1 MSNHYD
7 PSSNNSRHTQEQVD
21 GLGLS
26 YPLQPEHN
34 LLLSPYN
41 SHLHSTTTSPSY
53 NVNSTPGESISDW
66 SEFHS
71 SEFNDDPF
79 FGLDTDPGVN
89 RVDSLSSAL
98 FNQAY
103 QSLQE
108 NAPLQTT
115 TTVVDTLSASEPLS
129 ASSTYPLSPLPS
141 TSPNTPS
148 PKFGFSELR
157 NRTTV
162 SPHELNTNI
171 DPPPQ
176 QPFVPI
182 AHLPAQ
188 KLTPDHSGTSNSS
201 GGATDHGTMQQPIE
215 SPRISVSQWE
225 TMNPQIHGT
234 SKEQQTNPGPIAGQ
248 SSGQTYRND
257 LDGSWRGSTATGQA
271 GLDPDDRQQL
281 SGAIIMSLKEQ
292 EKAND
297 IQKANINILQW
308 QATSEGGSV
317 HGEAEELGQSYFPLP
332 PDRNIWETHSTGH
345 IDANEDNV
353 DPVDDAASI
362 RENRLQDG
370 QTYYKFEGGIPNGI
384 DLRLMYQSRHWSDA
398 PAVPRIIEDSA
409 HFQQPATSNEAM
421 MKWSREA
428 DVYSLASRAATWG
441 TRRRSEPS
449 IADWESVQD
458 GSFLKKLSISKS
470 REPGRPRNNSI
481 LDRGLGQLAKITRKK
496 SETRMKRSHSA
507 VNVNEEKDNDPRKD
521 SQDSLAPPREQ
532 YASPSTSNVGSTIA
546 AIGTMAAIGT
556 GHQKRGSISGPTAQP
571 KSPLLGVKSF
581 LKRARSKSELTSQE
595 KAQSGIA
602 DMWQRAGGPPVAMPA
617 SIPTQEVNPSAVKAP
632 APVVTRTKSAPT
644 QRLPDLDDDDE
655 EDDDLGEEDDIKQ
668 EEEVE
673 TDPII
678 ANYDGFKAHI
688 RRLNPDMDP
697 KYSWLVSRVAH
708 QQEVRYKNLLNLR
721 VKHQKDVSLRSCAA
735 GQHCVALGGNATLID
750 AKGQPRQPDNG
761 LGLQIITDM
770 DNDSD
775 SNPGEGALTDE
786 TFPQGV
792 PKPPTKNLP
801 AEFEC
806 QLCFKAKKF
815 QKPSDWTKHV
825 HEDVQ
830 PFTCTYDKCKESKSF
845 KRKADW
851 VRHENE
857 RHRHLEWWV
866 CQVED
871 CRHPCYR
878 KDNFLQHLV
887 REHKLPEPKNKT
899 KAAVKKTRD
908 TEIAWRMLDQCH
920 HETDKRPQDEPC
932 KFCGK
937 TFATWKK
944 LTVHLAKHMEHISL
958 PILKLVEARVVD
970 HDTIISPVEGI
981 ITPVTPIGR
990 SGIDSSP
997 YNLNNISP
1005 HNTMGTGFH
1014 HVQYTPAQFYHQPV
1028 SQAFVPSQPLVSQSM
1043 GFDNNIYANTF
1054 VTQPMDQSHGYMAG
1068 TSSIQPMDH
1077 PGAFGAMDTGFPQAR
1092 VQHQQQQTS
1101 SRGYGSLDSSFTN
1114 SPDPSFHQFPQN
1126 NFQMPQHTMAQTF
1139 SSAPDH
1145 ASFPVQAMHSVSNA
1159 GLDYDPMSLS
1169 AGQNYAQQIPMSRA
1183 HGSASSY
1190 GQSPPMGQQ
1199 QYYSPHNNGH
1209 QQQ

>member
-1 MSNHYD
+1 MSNHYNSTSND
-7 PSSNNSRHTQEQVD
+7 PQHPREHVD
-21 GLGLS
+21 GLGLNH
-26 YPLQPEHN
+26 PAQTEHN
-34 LLLSPYN
+34 LLSPYN

-53 NVNSTPGESISDW
+53 NINSTPGESISDW
-66 SEFHS
+66 SEFQP
-71 SEFNDDPF
+71 SEFSDDPF
-79 FGLDTDPGVN
+79 FGVDIDPSVN
-89 RVDSLSSAL
+89 RVDSLSSTL

-103 QSLQE
+103 QSLQD
-108 NAPLQTT
+108 NHPLQTT
-115 TTVVDTLSASEPLS
+115 TTAIDTVSSSEPLS

-157 NRTTV
+157 TRTTV

-171 DPPPQ
+171 HTTQ
-176 QPFVPI
+176 QVFVPVGPP
-182 AHLPAQ
+182 PAQ

-201 GGATDHGTMQQPIE
+201 GGSTDIATMQQPIE

-225 TMNPQIHGT
+225 SMAPQ
-234 SKEQQTNPGPIAGQ
+234 EQNTQTVPGGRKRASSASAGA
-248 SSGQTYRND
+248 SSGYVNRDDQ
-257 LDGSWRGSTATGQA
+257 DGSWQLNAATGQA
-271 GLDPDDRQQL
+271 GLDPAARQAF
-281 SGAIIMSLKEQ
+281 SGITIPTLKEQ
-292 EKAND
+292 EKARELEN
-297 IQKANINILQW
+297 ANQNILEW
-308 QATSEGGSV
+308 QAKSETGSV
-317 HGEAEELGQSYFPLP
+317 RGGDEQPGQSYFPHP

-345 IDANEDNV
+345 IDSEEDNV
-353 DPVDDAASI
+353 DPVDDTASI
-362 RENRLQDG
+362 RENKLQEG
-370 QTYYKFEGGIPNGI
+370 QTYYNYNFEGKVPNGI

-421 MKWSREA
+421 MRWNREA

-449 IADWESVQD
+449 LADWDGVTD
-458 GSFLKKLSISKS
+458 GSFLKKLSLSKS

-481 LDRGLGQLAKITRKK
+481 LDRGLDQLAKITRKK
-496 SETRMKRSHSA
+496 SDSRMKRSHSA
-507 VNVNEEKDNDPRKD
+507 VNVNDGSSSDPRKN
-521 SQDSLAPPREQ
+521 SQESLAPPRTQ
-532 YASPSTSNVGSTIA
+532 FHSASTPNVNNTIA
-546 AIGTMAAIGT
+546 AMGAMAAIGT
-556 GHQKRGSISGPTAQP
+556 GHARSGSVSGPSAQP

-581 LKRARSKSELTSQE
+581 IKRARSKSELTSQE

-602 DMWQRAGGPPVAMPA
+602 GMWQRSGGPPVAVPA
-617 SIPTQEVNPSAVKAP
+617 SVPAQEPLPLPVSATG
-632 APVVTRTKSAPT
+632 VTSTKSSSVPKAV
-644 QRLPDLDDDDE
+644 DLDDEE
-655 EDDDLGEEDDIKQ
+655 EDEDDLIDEDDIKV
-668 EEEVE
+668 EEEEE

-678 ANYDGFKAHI
+678 PNYEGFKAHI
-688 RRLNPDMDP
+688 RRLNPDMDS
-697 KYSWLVSRVAH
+697 KYNWLVSRVAH

-721 VKHQKDVSLRSCAA
+721 VKHQKDVALRNCAA
-735 GQHCVALGGNATLID
+735 GQHCVALGGSATLID
-750 AKGQPRQPDNG
+750 AKGHPRQPEAG
-761 LGLQIITDM
+761 LGLQIITDLG
-770 DNDSD
+770 NESD

-857 RHRHLEWWV
+857 RHRHLEWWI
-866 CQVED
+866 CQVDD
-871 CRHPCYR
+871 CKHPCYR

-887 REHKLPEPKNKT
+887 REHKLPEPKHKT
-899 KAAVKKTRD
+899 KAAVKKTRN
-908 TEIAWRMLDQCH
+908 TEIAWVMLDQCH
-920 HETDKRPQDEPC
+920 HETTNRPQDEPC

-970 HDTIISPVEGI
+970 VDTIISPVEGI

-997 YNLNNISP
+997 YNLNNVSP

-1028 SQAFVPSQPLVSQSM
+1028 SQPFLPSQPLVSQPI
-1043 GFDNNIYANTF
+1043 GYDNNIYANTF
-1054 VTQPMDQSHGYMAG
+1054 VTQPLEQNHGYVAG
-1068 TSSIQPMDH
+1068 TSSINHMDH
-1077 PGAFGAMDTGFPQAR
+1077 AAAFGTVDTGFSTARIPQ
-1092 VQHQQQQTS
+1092 
-1101 SRGYGSLDSSFTN
+1101 SRGYGSLDSSFSN
-1114 SPDPSFHQFPQN
+1114 SPDPNFHQFTQN
-1126 NFQMPQHTMAQTF
+1126 NYQLPQHTMAQTF
-1139 SSAPDH
+1139 SSAP
-1145 ASFPVQAMHSVSNA
+1145 AQANFPIQAMHNVGNA
-1159 GLDYDPMSLS
+1159 GFEFDPMALNT
-1169 AGQNYAQQIPMSRA
+1169 GQNYVQQTPMSRA
-1183 HGSASSY
+1183 QGSASSY
-1190 GQSPPMGQQ
+1190 GQSPPIGQHY
-1199 QYYSPHNNGH
+1199 QYGPHNNGH
-1209 QQQ
+1209 HQQ

>member
-1 MSNHYD
+1 MSNHYN
-7 PSSNNSRHTQEQVD
+7 PSSSSNDPQHSREQVD
-21 GLGLS
+21 ALGLK
-26 YPLQPEHN
+26 YPIQAEQN
-34 LLLSPYN
+34 LLSPYN

-66 SEFHS
+66 SDFQPDD
-71 SEFNDDPF
+71 FGDDPF
-79 FGLDTDPGVN
+79 FGVDADLGVN

-108 NAPLQTT
+108 NAPLHTT
-115 TTVVDTLSASEPLS
+115 TTAVEPTSATEPLS

-148 PKFGFSELR
+148 PKFGFAELR
-157 NRTTV
+157 NRTTI

-171 DPPPQ
+171 YPPPQ
-176 QPFVPI
+176 QAFVPV

-188 KLTPDHSGTSNSS
+188 KLTPDHSGTSQSS
-201 GGATDHGTMQQPIE
+201 GGSTEAGTMQQPIE

-225 TMNPQIHGT
+225 NMVQQGHDPNSNQQRYTGAAAAQPQTQIHR
-234 SKEQQTNPGPIAGQ
+234 SEQ
-248 SSGQTYRND
+248 
-257 LDGSWRGSTATGQA
+257 DGSWQGSTATGQA
-271 GLDPDDRQQL
+271 GLDPSARQAL
-281 SGAIIMSLKEQ
+281 GGTHIMSLKEQ
-292 EKAND
+292 EKAEE
-297 IQKANINILQW
+297 IEKANQNILQW
-308 QATSEGGSV
+308 QARSEGGSV
-317 HGEAEELGQSYFPLP
+317 LGDNEQSGQSYFPHP

-345 IDANEDNV
+345 IDHDEDGI
-353 DPVDDAASI
+353 DPVDDTASI
-362 RENRLQDG
+362 RENRLQEG
-370 QTYYKFEGGIPNGI
+370 QTYYKFEGGVPNGI

-398 PAVPRIIEDSA
+398 PAVPRIIKDSA

-421 MKWSREA
+421 MKWNREA
-428 DVYSLASRAATWG
+428 DAYSLASRAATWG

-449 IADWESVQD
+449 IADWESVDD

-470 REPGRPRNNSI
+470 RGPSRPRNNSI
-481 LDRGLGQLAKITRKK
+481 LDRGLDQLAKITRKK
-496 SETRMKRSHSA
+496 SESRMKRSHST
-507 VNVNEEKDNDPRKD
+507 VNVDEGVVHDPRKD
-521 SQDSLAPPREQ
+521 SQDSLAPPRGQ
-532 YASPSTSNVGSTIA
+532 YASISTPNVGNTIA
-546 AIGTMAAIGT
+546 AMGTMAAIGT
-556 GHQKRGSISGPTAQP
+556 GHARSGSVSGPTAQP
-571 KSPLLGVKSF
+571 KSPLLNVKSF
-581 LKRARSKSELTSQE
+581 IKRARSKSELTSQE

-602 DMWQRAGGPPVAMPA
+602 DMWQRTGGPPVAVPA
-617 SIPTQEVNPSAVKAP
+617 SVP
-632 APVVTRTKSAPT
+632 APQPKPALVPAPTVTRTKSAPT
-644 QRLPDLDDDDE
+644 QNVVDLDDDDE
-655 EDDDLGEEDDIKQ
+655 DDDDLGEEDDIKQ
-668 EEEVE
+668 EEEEE
-673 TDPII
+673 TDPIVP
-678 ANYDGFKAHI
+678 NYEGFKAHI
-688 RRLNPDMDP
+688 RQLNPDMDP

-721 VKHQKDVSLRSCAA
+721 VKHQKDVALRNCAA
-735 GQHCVALGGNATLID
+735 GPHCIALGGNATLID
-750 AKGQPRQPDNG
+750 AKGLPRQPDNA
-761 LGLQIITDM
+761 LGLQIVTDM
-770 DNDSD
+770 GNESD

-866 CQVED
+866 CQVDD
-871 CRHPCYR
+871 CKHPCYR

-887 REHKLPEPKNKT
+887 REHKLPEPKHKT
-899 KAAVKKTRD
+899 KAAVKKTRN
-908 TEIAWRMLDQCH
+908 TEIAWVMLDRCH
-920 HETDKRPQDEPC
+920 HETKNRPQDEPC

-937 TFATWKK
+937 IFATWKK

-970 HDTIISPVEGI
+970 VDTIISPVEGI

-990 SGIDSSP
+990 TGIDSSP

-1028 SQAFVPSQPLVSQSM
+1028 SQPFVPSQPLPTHAM
-1043 GFDNNIYANTF
+1043 NFDNNIYANTF
-1054 VTQPMDQSHGYMAG
+1054 VTQPMESSHGFVAG
-1068 TSSIQPMDH
+1068 TSTINHMDH
-1077 PGAFGAMDTGFPQAR
+1077 AGAFGTMETGFSHAR
-1092 VQHQQQQTS
+1092 IPQQQPQ
-1101 SRGYGSLDSSFTN
+1101 SRGYGSMDSSFTN
-1114 SPDPSFHQFPQN
+1114 SPDPNFHQFQQN
-1126 NFQMPQHTMAQTF
+1126 NYQVPQHTMAQTF
-1139 SSAPDH
+1139 SSAP
-1145 ASFPVQAMHSVSNA
+1145 AQANFPVQTMHNVSNP
-1159 GLDYDPMSLS
+1159 GFDFDPMNLS
-1169 AGQNYAQQIPMSRA
+1169 TGQNFAQQTPMSRA
-1183 HGSASSY
+1183 QGSASSY

-1199 QYYSPHNNGH
+1199 YHYNTHNNSH
-1209 QQQ
+1209 QQH